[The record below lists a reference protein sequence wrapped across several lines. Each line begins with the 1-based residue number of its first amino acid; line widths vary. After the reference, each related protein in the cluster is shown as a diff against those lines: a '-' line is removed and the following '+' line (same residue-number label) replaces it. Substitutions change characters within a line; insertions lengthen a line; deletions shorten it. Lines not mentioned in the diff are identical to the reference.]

1 MHGSVLLKALRADA
15 PLQVAGLIYLALCGP
30 YLLPLIGPA
39 LLENLAR
46 VLWVPLL
53 LIVTIAAIQVRLR
66 GSETTTGGLF
76 WNYLSTALGFRFA
89 ASCFAAVIPQAR
101 SDVPVALLVDSLI
114 ATYYLILAFATE
126 LRPDRGPTSQPRER
140 EEQLNLGSAVLF
152 IIALLIYFS
161 VIPGLVDPRAH
172 GEGRLSILLTL
183 CLDLYLFTRFAY
195 LAGVAESA
203 RWRLV
208 YRLLA
213 GAFGLSVVLSALRF
227 HALVAPSP
235 VPAASGTG
243 WDIVW
248 LLPFVPMILAARLS
262 RYVGEETEA
271 EDERDAAELRSPR
284 VWEPLAFYAIAFP
297 FLHLLLDFHGQLGL
311 RSRGVQQQLVI
322 IYFVCFGAMALVH
335 SSRREK
341 RRRAAETALRES
353 EHRYRQLIE
362 SHPDAIL
369 IEQDGELVYAN
380 AAGLEKLGAERIKT
394 RPSLEALGF
403 SEPPAVASAAAAVA
417 PTAGAVAPTAGV
429 PIECRI
435 AGADGQALDL
445 EVTYLD
451 IAYLGGPA
459 RQVIARDVTAVKRLR
474 EEAERMQRLASL
486 GQFSAAMAHE
496 IRNPLAAIVLRS
508 AYLAQRLA
516 ADEESL
522 KTLADIDLAVD
533 RMQKLVTGIL
543 DFVRPGRIHLME
555 EDLVDVIESSLHSL
569 RAHTEPARVAI
580 SKHYAHRHSTV
591 ELDVNQMLMVFN
603 NLFDNALRAM
613 PDGGEIVIR
622 TENRSGVIAVTI
634 EDSGEGI
641 EPENLERIFEP
652 FYTGRDDG
660 IGLGLALVS
669 RILEQHACRVEV
681 ASRPGAGTRFT
692 LSFRLAEPV
701 EGREIE
707 RHAAR

>member
-1 MHGSVLLKALRADA
+1 MHWSVLLKALRADA
-15 PLQVAGLIYLALCGP
+15 PLKVAGLIYLALCGP
-30 YLLPLIGPA
+30 YLFPLIGPA

-53 LIVTIAAIQVRLR
+53 LIVTIAAVQYRLR
-66 GSETTTGGLF
+66 SSETTTGGLF

-89 ASCFAAVIPQAR
+89 ASCFSAVIPQAR
-101 SDVPVALLVDSLI
+101 SEVPVALLVDSLL
-114 ATYYLILAFATE
+114 ATYYLVLAFATE
-126 LRPDRGPTSQPRER
+126 LRPDQGPTSQPRER

-152 IIALLIYFS
+152 IAALLIYFS

-172 GEGRLSILLTL
+172 SDGRLSILLTL
-183 CLDLYLFTRFAY
+183 CLDIFLFTRFAY

-208 YRLLA
+208 YRLLF
-213 GAFGLSVVLSALRF
+213 GAFGLSVVSLALR
-227 HALVAPSP
+227 P
-235 VPAASGTG
+235 VPATFGTG

-248 LLPFVPMILAARLS
+248 LLPFVPVILAARLS
-262 RYVGEETEA
+262 RYVSAEEE
-271 EDERDAAELRSPR
+271 EGRHAAEIRSPR

-297 FLHLLLDFHGQLGL
+297 FLHLLLDFYDQLGVK
-311 RSRGVQQQLVI
+311 SRAAQQQLVI

-380 AAGLEKLGAERIKT
+380 AAGLGKLGAERIGKS
-394 RPSLEALGF
+394 RSLEALGF
-403 SEPPAVASAAAAVA
+403 SVPA
-417 PTAGAVAPTAGV
+417 AGV
-429 PIECRI
+429 PAAGVPAAGVPVECRI
-435 AGADGQALDL
+435 AGADGQSLDL
-445 EVTYLD
+445 EVTYLE
-451 IAYLGGPA
+451 ITYMGGPA

-474 EEAERMQRLASL
+474 EEADRMQRLASL

-508 AYLAQRLA
+508 AYLAERLS

-522 KTLADIDLAVD
+522 NTLADIDLAVD
-533 RMQKLVTGIL
+533 RMQRLVSGIV
-543 DFVRPGRIHLME
+543 DFVRPGRSHLMQ
-555 EDLVDVIESSLHSL
+555 EDLVDVIESSLHSF

-580 SKHYAHRHSTV
+580 SKDYAHRHSTV
-591 ELDVNQMLMVFN
+591 EVDVNQMLMVFN

-622 TENRSGVIAVTI
+622 TENRSGIDSIDSGSIEVTI
-634 EDSGEGI
+634 EDSGVGI

-669 RILEQHACRVEV
+669 RILEQHCCRVQV
-681 ASRPGAGTRFT
+681 DSQPGAGTRFT
-692 LSFRLAEPV
+692 LSFRLV
-701 EGREIE
+701 VQGREIDGPGD
-707 RHAAR
+707 RRNVAR